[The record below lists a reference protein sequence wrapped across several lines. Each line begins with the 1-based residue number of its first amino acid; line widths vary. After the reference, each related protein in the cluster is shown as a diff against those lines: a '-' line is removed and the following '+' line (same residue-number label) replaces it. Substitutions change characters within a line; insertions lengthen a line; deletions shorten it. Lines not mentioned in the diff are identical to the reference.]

1 MTSFLV
7 NCRSASLAL
16 MLIFGTACT
25 TVAAPIDPLVELG
38 DAEAAGDSAKVISL
52 SRALLRDNTALQAA
66 NAGFDGDLRI
76 DLAEA
81 LIAQGALADALAGY
95 DAALAAHNAKAP
107 DDFVTEIDLRTRI
120 AELAID
126 LGNKPR
132 AEDEISEAVK
142 RVRTH
147 LGDLHSRLSPLLSLA
162 IEAELDTVR
171 IADASGLTAKNLT
184 VAQALEMS
192 SSDKIITA
200 RSAPKRTRSLG
211 TSRPKDGA
219 SFDLVKVFYATSRAP
234 KAANRFIRTQ
244 LQAPSAQTYYGAKR
258 GALSTG
264 TVMVSVPRNRELGE
278 IPKPSALRFEFRPDP
293 AKHTILGDISIYDGL
308 DTFTAQLKAEIARS
322 QRKEAFIFIHGY
334 NNSFPMAVERTA
346 QLAIDL
352 EIDGAPLMYS
362 WPSAGSVFS
371 YRADRQQIVP
381 ETIEDLKTFL
391 TLVAN
396 QSGAERLHIIAHSMG
411 NEFLLGALQSLAE
424 GSADAPLFEQIV
436 FASPDVDADEF
447 AAGLSRLTG
456 LASHLTLYASS
467 KDNALKASRRFN
479 RSGRRA
485 GESDEPLILDGLATI
500 DTTVASVGGLGH
512 ADLFGPAFTDFQA
525 MVWHD
530 FEPRERCL
538 LSERPVDAGVAWV
551 FGKPRTDYCGET
563 EFSTAITTLRRIGP
577 ANTVGELENLIG
589 QAEARK
595 DPVVER
601 WRAALR
607 IVQMVQ

>member
-1 MTSFLV
+1 MTSFLMT
-7 NCRSASLAL
+7 CRSASLAL
-16 MLIFGTACT
+16 ALILGTACT
-25 TVAAPIDPLVELG
+25 TVAAPLDPLVELG
-38 DAEAAGDSAKVISL
+38 DAEAAGDRARVISL
-52 SRALLRDNTALQAA
+52 SHGLLSDDAALQAA
-66 NAGFDGDLRI
+66 NAGFEGDLRI

-81 LIAQGALADALAGY
+81 LIAQGALTDALAGY
-95 DAALAAHNAKAP
+95 DAALTAHKTKAP
-107 DDFVTEIDLRTRI
+107 SDFVTEIDLRTRI

-126 LGNKPR
+126 LGDKPR
-132 AEDEISEAVK
+132 AEDEISTAVK
-142 RVRTH
+142 LVRTH
-147 LGDLHSRLSPLLSLA
+147 LGDFHSRLSPLLSLA
-162 IEAELDTVR
+162 IDAELNTAR
-171 IADASGLTAKNLT
+171 IAEASGLAAKDLT
-184 VAQALEMS
+184 VAQALEVS
-192 SSDKIITA
+192 ANPTLTIA
-200 RSAPKRTRSLG
+200 RKTRTLGVSAAQDAAT
-211 TSRPKDGA
+211 
-219 SFDLVKVFYATSRAP
+219 FDLVKVFYATSRAP
-234 KAANRFIRTQ
+234 KAANRFIRTK

-293 AKHTILGDISIYDGL
+293 AKHTILGDLSIYDGL
-308 DTFTAQLKAEIARS
+308 DTFTAQLKAEVQRS
-322 QRKEAFIFIHGY
+322 RRKEAFIFIHGY
-334 NNSFPMAVERTA
+334 NNTFPMAVERTA

-381 ETIEDLKTFL
+381 ETIADLKTFL

-396 QSGAERLHIIAHSMG
+396 ESGAERLHVVAHSMG
-411 NEFLLGALQSLAE
+411 NEFLLGALQSLAKD
-424 GSADAPLFEQIV
+424 GADAPLFEQIV

-456 LASHLTLYASS
+456 LANHLTLYASS

-485 GESDEPLILDGLATI
+485 GESDEPLILEGLATI
-500 DTTVASVGGLGH
+500 DTTVASLGGLGH

-530 FEPRERCL
+530 LEPKERCL

-551 FGKPRTDYCGET
+551 FGAPSTDYCGET
-563 EFSTAITTLRRIGP
+563 EFSAAITTLRRIGP
-577 ANTVGELENLIG
+577 ANTVGELESLIG
-589 QAEARK
+589 DRK
-595 DPVVER
+595 SDV
-601 WRAALR
+601 
-607 IVQMVQ
+607 

>member
-1 MTSFLV
+1 
-7 NCRSASLAL
+7 
-16 MLIFGTACT
+16 
-25 TVAAPIDPLVELG
+25 
-38 DAEAAGDSAKVISL
+38 
-52 SRALLRDNTALQAA
+52 
-66 NAGFDGDLRI
+66 
-76 DLAEA
+76 
-81 LIAQGALADALAGY
+81 
-95 DAALAAHNAKAP
+95 
-107 DDFVTEIDLRTRI
+107 
-120 AELAID
+120 
-126 LGNKPR
+126 
-132 AEDEISEAVK
+132 
-142 RVRTH
+142 
-147 LGDLHSRLSPLLSLA
+147 
-162 IEAELDTVR
+162 
-171 IADASGLTAKNLT
+171 
-184 VAQALEMS
+184 
-192 SSDKIITA
+192 
-200 RSAPKRTRSLG
+200 
-211 TSRPKDGA
+211 
-219 SFDLVKVFYATSRAP
+219 VKVFYATSRAP
-234 KAANRFIRTQ
+234 KAATRFIRTK

-293 AKHTILGDISIYDGL
+293 AKHTILGDLSIYDGL
-308 DTFTAQLKAEIARS
+308 DTFTAQLKAEVQRS
-322 QRKEAFIFIHGY
+322 RRKEAFIFIHGY
-334 NNSFPMAVERTA
+334 NNTFPMAVERTA

-381 ETIEDLKTFL
+381 ETIADLKTFL

-396 QSGAERLHIIAHSMG
+396 ESGAERLHVVAHSMG
-411 NEFLLGALQSLAE
+411 NEFLLGALQSLAKD
-424 GSADAPLFEQIV
+424 GADAPLFEQIV

-456 LASHLTLYASS
+456 LANHLTLYASS

-485 GESDEPLILDGLATI
+485 GESDEPLILEGLATI
-500 DTTVASVGGLGH
+500 DTTVASLGGLGH

-530 FEPRERCL
+530 LEPKERCL

-551 FGKPRTDYCGET
+551 FGAPSTDYCGET
-563 EFSTAITTLRRIGP
+563 EFSAAITTLRRIGP
-577 ANTVGELENLIG
+577 ANTVGELESLIG

-595 DPVVER
+595 DPVVAR